1 MLGGVGPLC
10 PVCNETTYEDYSKVD
25 LNDNDLISELLKD
38 RDDNNAV
45 DGACYKR
52 LRRLAADYG
61 KDGDIASSLLD
72 VVRRLLD
79 L

>member
-1 MLGGVGPLC
+1 MLPGVAL
-10 PVCNETTYEDYSKVD
+10 NEGLYMTDKELIEALKQDRED
-25 LNDNDLISELLKD
+25 N
-38 RDDNNAV
+38 RAV
-45 DGACYKR
+45 DEACYKR

-61 KDGDIASSLLD
+61 KDGKIADDLLD

>member
-1 MLGGVGPLC
+1 MLLGVA
-10 PVCNETTYEDYSKVD
+10 
-25 LNDNDLISELLKD
+25 LNDGLYMTDKELIEELKKD
-38 RDDNNAV
+38 RDDNYAI
-45 DGACYKR
+45 DEACYKR

-61 KDGDIASSLLD
+61 KDGKIADDLLD

>member
-1 MLGGVGPLC
+1 MTNLNKTAELTGVA
-10 PVCNETTYEDYSKVD
+10 
-25 LNDNDLISELLKD
+25 LNDGLYMTDKELIEALRQD
-38 RDDNNAV
+38 REDNYAI
-45 DGACYKR
+45 DEACYKR

-61 KDGDIASSLLD
+61 KDGKIADDLLD

>member
-1 MLGGVGPLC
+1 MTDKEL
-10 PVCNETTYEDYSKVD
+10 VD
-25 LNDNDLISELLKD
+25 ELKKD
-38 RDDNNAV
+38 RDDNRAI
-45 DGACYKR
+45 DEACYTR

-61 KDGDIASSLLD
+61 KGGEIADSLLD